1 MKNIFTI
8 IFAIITAILI
18 FIPVSPVILKI
29 LYYAEFAFGFIILEI
44 VCVGINSLLAA
55 IKSRTKSFS
64 NL

>member
-8 IFAIITAILI
+8 IFAIITAIL

>member
-8 IFAIITAILI
+8 LFVIITAILL
-18 FIPVSPVILKI
+18 FIPVTPVILKI

-44 VCVGINSLLAA
+44 VCVGINSLLVV
-55 IKSRTKSFS
+55 IKSRTNFFS